1 MSIAA
6 MNPFMG
12 ELIQTNVPGVSCIWV
27 QNADY
32 QITPLATSN
41 TSVLVNTALTTST
54 QTITIG
60 ITNPDVVRNTVIK
73 GALAGSTGSVVVKG
87 TDYAGAVISETIAL
101 SGTTVVAGLK
111 AFATV
116 TEIDLP
122 VQSGGG
128 DGVSVGLG
136 SKLGLPFALAKN
148 TVRQAYNNN
157 VLESSA
163 PTVTVDAVN
172 LCNNTVTLAS
182 AIAGNVIDIYV
193 VIPG

>member
-1 MSIAA
+1 MAA

-12 ELIQTNVPGVSCIWV
+12 ELVQTNVPGVSCIWA
-27 QNADY
+27 QQADY
-32 QITPLATSN
+32 QITPSATSN
-41 TSVLVNTALTTST
+41 TAVLVNTALTTST

-73 GALAGSTGSVVVKG
+73 GALAGSIGSVVIKG
-87 TDYAGAVISETIAL
+87 TDYAGAAISETIAL

-116 TEIDLP
+116 IEIDLP
-122 VQSGGG
+122 VQSGGS

-136 SKLGLPFALAKN
+136 SKLGLPFTLTKN

-157 VLESSA
+157 VLESTA